1 MKGLKQSG
9 LAINGIL
16 RVPKER
22 YYDRDFFELER
33 EKLWYKTWQLA
44 CRLQEI
50 PESGDYV
57 EYEIFDQSILIVHQ
71 KDGSLKA
78 FFNVCPHRAT
88 QIAKGEGTFHGGQM
102 TCPFHGWRWN
112 LDGSSSFVYGEQG
125 FAPECMNRNELALRE
140 CKLEVWGDSVWV
152 NLDRD
157 ANPLSDHLHPV
168 SGILESLGIKN
179 WRVKWWQET
188 ILQANWKMAQ
198 EAFMEGWHVMRTH
211 PQLTLGAG
219 EATPADSLRHKVY
232 ANGHASFEFADNETD
247 FFSFDV
253 MLASAELLAEGLD
266 AMVIDRDVKVLEGL
280 RNKVETGNSIRS
292 AVVKGLRA
300 YYEGAGIPVPDGAEN
315 NPMWWSSMIFIFP
328 NTLYLPMYGNA
339 LAYRIRPHNNDPEQ
353 CRFEVWSLTTY
364 PETQLQPR
372 AVLKGRFAKDDA
384 SNWPLIP
391 LQDFSNIE
399 RQQKGLH
406 AIGYQGHRLA
416 VEWESGISNMHMELD
431 RRLFENSQ
439 A

>member
-1 MKGLKQSG
+1 MKGHMRSA
-9 LAINGIL
+9 LAMNGVS
-16 RVPKER
+16 RVPGER

-33 EKLWYKTWQLA
+33 ERLWYKTWQLA

-50 PESGDYV
+50 PEPGDYV
-57 EYEIFDQSILIVHQ
+57 EYEICDQSILIVHQ
-71 KDGSLKA
+71 QDSSLKA

-88 QIAKGEGTFHGGQM
+88 QIAKGEGTFQGGQM

-125 FAPECMNRNELALRE
+125 FAPECVKRNELALRE
-140 CKLEVWGDSVWV
+140 CKLEAWGDSVWI
-152 NLDRD
+152 NLDPD
-157 ANPLSDHLHPV
+157 AKPLSEHLRPAAD
-168 SGILESLGIKN
+168 ILVNLGIKN

-219 EATPADSLRHKVY
+219 ESAPADALRHKVY
-232 ANGHASFEFADNETD
+232 PNGHASFEFADNETD
-247 FFSFDV
+247 FFNFDV
-253 MLASAELLAEGLD
+253 MLASAQLLAEGLD

-280 RNKVETGNSIRS
+280 RNKVEAGDTIRS
-292 AVVKGLRA
+292 AVMKGLRA
-300 YYEGAGIPVPDGAEN
+300 YYEGAGIPMPDGVEN

-339 LAYRIRPHNNDPEQ
+339 LAYRIRPYNNDPEQ

-364 PETQLQPR
+364 PETQPQPR
-372 AVLKGRFAKDDA
+372 AVLRGRFAKDDA
-384 SNWPLIP
+384 NNWPLIP

-406 AIGYQGHRLA
+406 TIGYQGHRLA
-416 VEWESGISNMHMELD
+416 VEWESGISNMHLELD
-431 RRLFENSQ
+431 RRLSEISH